1 MPGINPK
8 KEHEMKRHL
17 LLCIL
22 SLFAALPLCAQS
34 AKSLL
39 EKAENAFVTAPGI
52 EAQFTLRYVNQGGG
66 LQKGNISLKNKKFKL
81 STEGTTTWFDGKTQ
95 WTYVQAN
102 DEVNVSEPDESEL
115 EAINP
120 YAFISFY
127 KKGYK
132 LKNGTATQANGHQ
145 VYEVD
150 MLAEKKTQ
158 DIWQV
163 VLMLDKSTYQPV
175 QIKIRQKN
183 DQWFI
188 LNITSFTKKSLAD
201 SYFTFQK
208 SDAPNAEI
216 IDLR

>member
-1 MPGINPK
+1 MK
-8 KEHEMKRHL
+8 KNL
-17 LLCIL
+17 LLFLVSLLTIL
-22 SLFAALPLCAQS
+22 PVSAQS
-34 AKSLL
+34 AKDLL
-39 EKAENAFVTAPGI
+39 EKAENAFVSAPGI
-52 EAQFTLRYVNQGGG
+52 EAQFSLRYVNQGGG
-66 LQKGNISLKNKKFKL
+66 TQNGKIALKNKKFKL

-95 WTYVQAN
+95 WTYVEAN
-102 DEVNVSEPDESEL
+102 DEVNVSEPDDSEL

-132 LKNGTATQANGHQ
+132 LKNGSATTANGHQ

-150 MLAEKKTQ
+150 MLAEKKSQ

-163 VLMLDKSTYQPV
+163 VLMLDKATYQPV

-188 LNITSFTKKSLAD
+188 LNVTSFTKKSLAD
-201 SYFTFQK
+201 SFFSFKK

>member
-1 MPGINPK
+1 
-8 KEHEMKRHL
+8 MKRHL
-17 LLCIL
+17 LLCM
-22 SLFAALPLCAQS
+22 AALFSVLTVSAQS

-39 EKAENAFVTAPGI
+39 EKAENAFVSAPGI

-66 LQKGNISLKNKKFKL
+66 LQKGNISLKNKMFKL

-102 DEVNVSEPDESEL
+102 DEVNVSEPDDSEL

-132 LKNGTATQANGHQ
+132 LKNGPATTANGHQ

-163 VLMLDKSTYQPV
+163 VLMLDKTTYQPV

-188 LNITSFTKKSLAD
+188 LNVTSFSKKSLAD
-201 SYFTFQK
+201 SYFTFKK